1 MEIQY
6 EDKNSSRQMQPE
18 SNIAAET
25 VLTEAEEARYAEL
38 QRQALDFARHG
49 ETEMLRLMIEAGL
62 PVNLCDH
69 KGQSLLM
76 LASYNG
82 NTETTR
88 MLLELGAEV
97 DRRNDRGQTPLGGV
111 CFKGYLD
118 QVKLLVEHGADTEA
132 DNGGGM
138 TPIAFAAM
146 FGQRD
151 VVEYLKARGARLRL
165 RDRFLGLGGSLL
177 KHVVN

>member
-1 MEIQY
+1 
-6 EDKNSSRQMQPE
+6 MQT
-18 SNIAAET
+18 ET
-25 VLTEAEEARYAEL
+25 DNPAPAVLSEAEEARYAEL

-49 ETEMLRLMIEAGL
+49 ETETLQLMVEAGL

-82 NTETTR
+82 NLETTE
-88 MLLELGAEV
+88 MLLAQGAEV
-97 DRRNDRGQTPLGGV
+97 DRCNDRGQTPLGGV
-111 CFKGYLD
+111 AFKGYLD
-118 QVKLLVEHGADTEA
+118 IVRLLVEHGADIHA

-138 TPIAFAAM
+138 TPISFAAM

-151 VVEYLKARGARLRL
+151 VVEFLKSKGAKLRM
-165 RDRFLGLGGSLL
+165 RDHFLGLGGSLL
-177 KHVVN
+177 KRVVN

>member
-1 MEIQY
+1 MPALHP
-6 EDKNSSRQMQPE
+6 SQPDT
-18 SNIAAET
+18 SARSVVN
-25 VLTEAEEARYAEL
+25 LTEAEEARYAEL

-49 ETEMLRLMIEAGL
+49 ETATLRLMVESGL

-82 NTETTR
+82 HLDTTQ
-88 MLLELGAEV
+88 MLLSLGAEV

-111 CFKGYLD
+111 AFKGYRELAE
-118 QVKLLVEHGADTEA
+118 LLVSHGADIEA

-138 TPIAFAAM
+138 TPLSFAAL
-146 FGQRD
+146 FGRRD
-151 VVEYLKARGARLRL
+151 VVAFLKSQGAKLRM
-165 RDRFLGLGGSLL
+165 RDHFLGIGGSLL
-177 KHVVN
+177 KRIVM

>member
-1 MEIQY
+1 MHAPTDNPAQSI
-6 EDKNSSRQMQPE
+6 
-18 SNIAAET
+18 
-25 VLTEAEEARYAEL
+25 LTEAEEARYAEL

-49 ETEMLRLMIEAGL
+49 ETETLRLMVEAGL

-82 NTETTR
+82 NQETTE
-88 MLLELGAEV
+88 MLLALGAEV

-111 CFKGYLD
+111 AFKGYLD
-118 QVKLLVEHGADTEA
+118 IVKLLAEHGADINA

-138 TPIAFAAM
+138 TPLSFAAM

-151 VVEYLKARGARLRL
+151 VVEYLKACGAHLRL
-165 RDRFLGLGGSLL
+165 RDRFLGIGGSLL
-177 KHVVN
+177 KHVVS